1 MSRVNQGVL
10 ALRAQDQRSPH
21 LSRKRRRYWLLLA
34 ALAAGCQ
41 TSGKQAT
48 TTALSSLPANDAQA
62 HSPAPVARVVF
73 DKLREK
79 GHEIA
84 VYGPVVEQKILWP
97 EVARRVAE
105 DVAAGRADEGILFCW
120 TGTGVSLAANK
131 VPGIRAALCDDAE
144 TARGARLWN
153 KANVL
158 CMSLRR
164 TSEVVAEEILDKWF
178 ETKYQPNEEDDT
190 CLAQVED
197 LERAYFSR

>member
-1 MSRVNQGVL
+1 MDMHV
-10 ALRAQDQRSPH
+10 
-21 LSRKRRRYWLLLA
+21 
-34 ALAAGCQ
+34 
-41 TSGKQAT
+41 
-48 TTALSSLPANDAQA
+48 A
-62 HSPAPVARVVF
+62 HVVV

-79 GHEIA
+79 GHEMA
-84 VYGPVVEQKILWP
+84 VYGPVADQKILWP

-120 TGTGVSLAANK
+120 TGPGVSLAANK

-164 TSEVVAEEILDKWF
+164 TSEVVAEEIVEKWF

-190 CLAQVED
+190 CLAQIEE
-197 LERAYFSR
+197 LERVYFSK